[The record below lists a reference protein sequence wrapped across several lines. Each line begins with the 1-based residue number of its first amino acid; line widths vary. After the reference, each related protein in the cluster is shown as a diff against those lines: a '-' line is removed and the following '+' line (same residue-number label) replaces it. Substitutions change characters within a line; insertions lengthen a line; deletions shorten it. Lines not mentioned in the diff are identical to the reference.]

1 MVRVVH
7 TIAELHKILS
17 PLWRK
22 GDPVGFVPTMGAL
35 HDGHVSLMKQAR
47 ADGNALVV
55 ASVFVNPLQ
64 FGSGEDY
71 DEYPRDLNGDVKV
84 AKDAHVDVV
93 FAPSVAE
100 MYPRGFLTYVDQD
113 KLTDK
118 LCGAHR
124 PGHFRGVLTVV
135 LKLFNVVRPTHAYFG
150 QKDYQ
155 QAVVIQRMATDL
167 NLDVKLH
174 VMPIIREPDGLAM
187 SSRNAY
193 LGSKHR
199 QEALVLHQ
207 ALARAHELVT
217 AGERNVRKLAGEI
230 KKIIGQS
237 KSAKVDYI
245 SVVHPETLEDLNDIS
260 GKSVIAVAAR
270 FGKTRLID
278 NVIVE

>member
-35 HDGHVSLMKQAR
+35 HDGHVSLMKQAK

-84 AKDAHVDVV
+84 ARDAHADVV

-135 LKLFNVVRPTHAYFG
+135 LKLFNVVRPAHAYFG

-187 SSRNAY
+187 SSRNVY

-207 ALARAHELVT
+207 ALSRANELVA
-217 AGERNVRKLAGEI
+217 AGERNARKLAGEI
-230 KKIIGQS
+230 RKIIGQS